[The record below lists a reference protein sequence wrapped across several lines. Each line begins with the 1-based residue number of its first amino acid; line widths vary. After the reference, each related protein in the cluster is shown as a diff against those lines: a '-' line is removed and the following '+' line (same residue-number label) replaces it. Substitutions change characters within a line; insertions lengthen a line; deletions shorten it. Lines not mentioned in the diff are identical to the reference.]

1 MLQKL
6 EQFPLK
12 VQQAEFRSCL
22 TDEMITH
29 IKCAVNIDN
38 DSELSIKEILDQ
50 IQAHFRQKRNVALDQ
65 VAFEQRVH
73 ESFDEFYVAVKQ
85 LAEEAD
91 ICPTCKDQRITTKIM
106 ASIKNSDLR
115 QKLLAITP
123 FPTLQSVVDLCR
135 SQETAMKDAKELSKE
150 KVHVERVIKTK
161 Y

>member
-1 MLQKL
+1 M
-6 EQFPLK
+6 
-12 VQQAEFRSCL
+12 R
-22 TDEMITH
+22 TH

-106 ASIKNSDLR
+106 ASIKNTYLR
-115 QKLLAITP
+115 QKL
-123 FPTLQSVVDLCR
+123 
-135 SQETAMKDAKELSKE
+135 
-150 KVHVERVIKTK
+150 
-161 Y
+161 